1 MSTKDNMSEIDKSTS
16 QSGTD
21 SPADNKG
28 FKQDVWHD
36 TTVQFGLIGIVV
48 LATTLG
54 WYALYSY
61 ERGHCEQEIVRV
73 EKLED
78 RIRHRPEGQPIEVRN
93 TKTRL
98 LAFCTG
104 NAEAFFQDLLL
115 WLALYLPFAGVFY
128 FFVTR
133 RLTTFFYFVGAAGL
147 VLGLH
152 YLLVPRIG
160 LLG

>member
-36 TTVQFGLIGIVV
+36 TTVQFGLIAIVV
-48 LATTLG
+48 AATTLG

-61 ERGHCEQEIVRV
+61 ERGHCEQEFVRV
-73 EKLED
+73 KKLED
-78 RIRHRPEGQPIEVRN
+78 RTQREGRPFETLNKER
-93 TKTRL
+93 RL
-98 LAFCTG
+98 EYFCTNG
-104 NAEAFFQDLLL
+104 SPGGLFHNLLL
-115 WLALYLPFAGVFY
+115 WLALYLPFVGVFY
-128 FFVTR
+128 FFITR